1 MTTAPA
7 STSVEDHEEQHRL
20 TAAEG
25 LAALSLDA
33 LSSVA
38 YGPEAILVVL
48 VAAGATALHY
58 SVPITGA
65 IVVLLA
71 VLVVSYRQV
80 IAAFPN
86 GGGAYAVSKAHLGTQ
101 ASLVA
106 AASLIVDYVLN
117 AAVGVS
123 AGIEALYSA
132 FPVLYGARVWLCLAV
147 LALITGL
154 NLWGV
159 SESAKVFTVP
169 TLLFILSMAAV
180 IVGGLIRTNPAVPL
194 NHQIGPSTEAIGI
207 LLLLKA
213 FASGCSAL
221 TGVEAIANAVP
232 EFRKPRAR
240 RAQHTEVWLGILLGT
255 MLIGLGILIRKFHVV
270 PHSNITV
277 LAQLTEAS
285 LGHNI
290 VYYAIGLITTVLL
303 ALAANTSFGGL
314 PVLAALL
321 AKDNFL
327 PHMFGLRAD
336 RQVHRTGVVVL
347 AVLAAA
353 LLVASNGDTQAL
365 IPLFAIGVFVGFTL
379 SQFGMVRHW
388 RIERSRGWITRAAI
402 NGFGA
407 VLTTVTTI
415 IELGTKFTEGAWLI
429 VLVIPGLVLLFR
441 RVHGTY
447 ARIGTL
453 LGIGQVPKPPSK
465 QKSLVIVPVA
475 SLSRLTA
482 EGISAA
488 LSLGDDVIAVTVCFA
503 DPEDEAAD
511 VSFRGQWEEWRPNV
525 PLITLRS
532 LHRSIAHPIVKYLCQ
547 IEEED
552 KYHRLVVLIPE
563 VQPKRFWY
571 YLLFNQRGVILDRA
585 IRRGTANVVLCRLR
599 YRLQQFEV
607 SDTASAT
614 AAAPERQS
622 LLVDR
627 VARGQR
633 GADLVGERDRQES
646 LFQRRSCARDRGHQE
661 PALEE
666 AAAFHQQLYV
676 GVGETLG
683 VDIPCAASGGD
694 RTVMQ
699 HPRGPAEAGHAVLEA
714 ARSQRKQL
722 NELAGDLFDQRR
734 RGTSGRY
741 GLRSAVDSLEITG
754 APARRHVLAASP
766 DGDLGDRDAD
776 HEQQHGGLDVG
787 PVGDAEPLIR
797 LSEEEIE
804 PHRGRDGR
812 EVPGQPVPAGRHRH
826 YHQQHGQRGVGV
838 REAGP
843 ERHQDRGQCERR
855 GQRGQHRQPVPGQVL
870 RHSVPPSVRSG
881 PLTP

>member
-1 MTTAPA
+1 MTTATA
-7 STSVEDHEEQHRL
+7 RSAVDHEEQHRL
-20 TAAEG
+20 TAVQG

-48 VAAGATALHY
+48 IAAGATALHY
-58 SVPITGA
+58 ALPITGA

-180 IVGGLIRTNPAVPL
+180 IGGGLIRTNPAVAL
-194 NHQIGPSTEAIGI
+194 NHHIGPSTETVGI
-207 LLLLKA
+207 LLLLRA

-240 RAQHTEVWLGILLGT
+240 RAQHTEMWLGILLGT
-255 MLIGLGILIRKFHVV
+255 MLIGLGILIRKFDVV

-285 LGHNI
+285 LGHNF
-290 VYYAIGLITTVLL
+290 VFYAIGLITTVLL

-327 PHMFGLRAD
+327 PHMFALRAD
-336 RQVHRTGVVVL
+336 RQVHRYGVVVL
-347 AVLAAA
+347 AILAAA
-353 LLVASNGDTQAL
+353 LLVAAKGDTQAL
-365 IPLFAIGVFVGFTL
+365 VPLFAVGVFIGFTL

-388 RIERSRGWITRAAI
+388 RAERSRGWKSRAVI

-407 VLTTVTTI
+407 VLTALTTI
-415 IELGTKFTEGAWLI
+415 IELVSKFTEGAWLI
-429 VLVIPGLVLLFR
+429 VLVIPGLVLLFNQ
-441 RVHGTY
+441 VHRTY
-447 ARIGTL
+447 DRIGAML
-453 LGIGQVPKPPSK
+453 ELGQMPKPPAK
-465 QKSLVIVPVA
+465 LKSLVVVPV
-475 SLSRLTA
+475 SGISRLTA

-488 LSLGDDVIAVTVCFA
+488 LSLGDDVVAVNVCFA
-503 DPEDEAAD
+503 DAEDKAAEE
-511 VSFRGQWEEWRPNV
+511 SFRHRWEEWKPNV
-525 PLITLRS
+525 PLVTLHTM
-532 LHRSIAHPIVKYLCQ
+532 HRSISRPIVKYLCQ
-547 IEEED
+547 LEDED

-563 VQPKRFWY
+563 VQPPKVWD
-571 YLLFNQRGVILDRA
+571 YLLFNQRGAILERA
-585 IRRGTANVVLCRLR
+585 IRRGTVDVVLCRLR
-599 YRLQQFEV
+599 YRLEQFAPREAV
-607 SDTASAT
+607 PDAT
-614 AAAPERQS
+614 AP
-622 LLVDR
+622 
-627 VARGQR
+627 GQR
-633 GADLVGERDRQES
+633 
-646 LFQRRSCARDRGHQE
+646 
-661 PALEE
+661 
-666 AAAFHQQLYV
+666 
-676 GVGETLG
+676 
-683 VDIPCAASGGD
+683 
-694 RTVMQ
+694 
-699 HPRGPAEAGHAVLEA
+699 
-714 ARSQRKQL
+714 
-722 NELAGDLFDQRR
+722 
-734 RGTSGRY
+734 
-741 GLRSAVDSLEITG
+741 
-754 APARRHVLAASP
+754 
-766 DGDLGDRDAD
+766 
-776 HEQQHGGLDVG
+776 
-787 PVGDAEPLIR
+787 
-797 LSEEEIE
+797 
-804 PHRGRDGR
+804 
-812 EVPGQPVPAGRHRH
+812 PG
-826 YHQQHGQRGVGV
+826 
-838 REAGP
+838 
-843 ERHQDRGQCERR
+843 
-855 GQRGQHRQPVPGQVL
+855 
-870 RHSVPPSVRSG
+870 S
-881 PLTP
+881 